1 MNHVNKPTELTL
13 QGERGD
19 AAQDQAGYEQGKP
32 KAYAAE
38 MIGFSHG
45 LDESSQVWAATSMQ
59 IVGSEHFVDL
69 VSNSD

>member
-1 MNHVNKPTELTL
+1 MNKPNKPAQFRL
-13 QGERGD
+13 QRECRD

-59 IVGSEHFVDL
+59 IVGSEHFVNL